1 MSDSTQAINDV
12 RRRLFLVLGPI
23 LSITL
28 AVTCALWTD
37 MTTAQVLLVGVTT
50 LTAFWWVTE
59 ALPVPATSLI
69 PLAALPILGITSHR
83 DTAAS
88 YGDSLILLLMGG
100 FMMSKAMESNGA
112 HRRIAVALVR
122 GAGRLGG
129 DSPRVVILGF
139 MVASG
144 FLSMWISNTATT
156 LMLLPVALAVIS
168 GSQDRRIA
176 VPLLLGLAYAANIGG
191 IGTPIGTP
199 PNVIFMGAID
209 TLPSTTE
216 PFGFVRWMAI
226 GVPVVVIMIP
236 LAWIWLT
243 RRVPSDASFS
253 LPAPERWTRP
263 QITVVLVFG
272 LAAFL
277 WITQKYPTFTIPGL
291 EATRTGGW
299 TGLIY
304 WFSGGVVD
312 ARLSGSATV
321 AILIVLLMFLT
332 PTGGGGRL
340 LVWDDARR
348 IPWGIL
354 LLFGGGIALARAFQ
368 ATELSEVIANQLSL
382 LRSVPIPVVIIVI
395 CLFTTFLTEITS
407 NTALTALL
415 MPILA
420 STAQAIDVDPV
431 VLMAPAAMSASCAFM
446 LPVATAPNAVVYGSD
461 LVPIRTM
468 MREGF
473 VLNLIGVAVISIAGM
488 IVASTVETDP
498 IAPDSQA
505 PRPNAHESVG

>member
-1 MSDSTQAINDV
+1 M
-12 RRRLFLVLGPI
+12 LVLGPVVAI
-23 LSITL
+23 AL
-28 AVTCALWTD
+28 AAACGVWTD
-37 MTTAQVLLVGVTT
+37 MTTAQVLLVGVTAV
-50 LTAFWWVTE
+50 TAFWWVTE

-69 PLAALPILGITSHR
+69 PLAALPVLGITSHR

-122 GAGRLGG
+122 FAGRIGG

-156 LMLLPVALAVIS
+156 LMLLPVALAVVS
-168 GSQDRRIA
+168 GSEDRRIA

-209 TLPSTTE
+209 TLPTSTE

-226 GVPVVVIMIP
+226 GVPVVIVMIP
-236 LAWIWLT
+236 LAWVWLT
-243 RRVPSDASFS
+243 RRVPSDARFS

-263 QITVVLVFG
+263 QITVVLVFAF
-272 LAAFL
+272 AALL
-277 WITQKYPTFTIPGL
+277 WITQKYPTFTASGF
-291 EATRTGGW
+291 EADRTGGW
-299 TGLIY
+299 TGLVY
-304 WFSGGVVD
+304 WATNGMVD

-321 AILIVLLMFLT
+321 AILVVLLMFLL
-332 PTGGGGRL
+332 PTGGGGRV

-368 ATELSEVIANQLSL
+368 ATELSEVIANQLTSL
-382 LRSVPIPVVIIVI
+382 RDVPIPVVIVVI

-468 MREGF
+468 MREGL
-473 VLNLIGVAVISIAGM
+473 VLNLIGVAVISVAGM
-488 IVASTVETDP
+488 LVASTSSSEGTPDPNPAAIDRAVSTRTD
-498 IAPDSQA
+498 
-505 PRPNAHESVG
+505 GG

>member
-1 MSDSTQAINDV
+1 MTTGIPRSDHPWRI
-12 RRRLFLVLGPI
+12 LFLVLGPACAVVS
-23 LSITL
+23 SIGCT
-28 AVTCALWTD
+28 VWTG
-37 MTTAQVLLVGVTT
+37 MSTQQSLLVGVTV
-50 LTAFWWVTE
+50 LTAMWWVTE

-69 PLAALPILGITSHR
+69 PLAMLPILGITNHR

-122 GAGRLGG
+122 AAGRLGG
-129 DSPRVVILGF
+129 DGPRVVILGF
-139 MVASG
+139 MIASA

-168 GSQDRRIA
+168 GMEDRRIA

-209 TLPSTTE
+209 SLPDRTE
-216 PFGFVRWMAI
+216 PFGFVRWMTI
-226 GVPVVVIMIP
+226 GVPVVLIMVP

-243 RRVPSDASFS
+243 RRVPSDARFQ
-253 LPAPERWTRP
+253 LPESERWTRP
-263 QITVVLVFG
+263 QITVVAVFV
-272 LAAFL
+272 LAALL
-277 WITQKYPTFTIPGL
+277 WITQRYPTFEAPGFD
-291 EATRTGGW
+291 AQRMGGW
-299 TGLIY
+299 TGLIF
-304 WFSGGVVD
+304 WSTGGAID

-321 AILIVLLMFLT
+321 AITIVLIMFLT
-332 PTGGGGRL
+332 PTGGGRRVL
-340 LVWDDARR
+340 EWDDARR

-368 ATELSEVIANQLSL
+368 STELSGVIATQLTL
-382 LRSVPIPVVIIVI
+382 LRDVPIPLVIVAI
-395 CLFTTFLTEITS
+395 CLFTTFVTEITS

-420 STAQAIDVDPV
+420 STSQAIDVEPV

-446 LPVATAPNAVVYGSD
+446 LPVATAPNAVVYGSE

-468 MREGF
+468 MREGLI
-473 VLNLIGVAVISIAGM
+473 LNLIGVAVISIAGM
-488 IVASTVETDP
+488 ILASSLNT
-498 IAPDSQA
+498 S
-505 PRPNAHESVG
+505 G